1 MNRKWIGVVVAVAL
15 AAIGTWVLVQYVQ
28 SAEERAL
35 EGQETIEVLVVSETV
50 PAGAPAASLATKVR
64 TELVPAKVQAPGS
77 VGNLAEL
84 EGQVT
89 AVELVPG
96 EQVIAARFV
105 TAEAFQEQD
114 EFEVPEGL
122 VEVTMS
128 ISPERAVGGTLRPG
142 DLVAVLASFQPF
154 ELDGTTPNPDE
165 ESIIISAGSPEEAS
179 EIAAELD
186 VAPTQTPNTTGL
198 LIHKVIVSNVQVEQL
213 PTEPTADDGE
223 PAPDVELAPTGNLLV
238 TLAMEP
244 GQAERFVFTAEFGL
258 VWLALETEETPE
270 GGTQI
275 QTRNSIYSDLVFEE
289 AR

>member
-35 EGQETIEVLVVSETV
+35 EGQETIQVLVVSETV
-50 PAGAPAASLATKVR
+50 PAGASAASLATKVR

-77 VGNLAEL
+77 VGSLAEL
-84 EGQVT
+84 DGQVT

-96 EQVIAARFV
+96 EQVIATRFV
-105 TAEAFQEQD
+105 TAEVFQD
-114 EFEVPEGL
+114 LDDFEVPDGL

-128 ISPERAVGGTLRPG
+128 LSPERAVGGTLRQG
-142 DLVAVLASFQPF
+142 DLVAVVASFQPF
-154 ELDGTTPNPDE
+154 DLDGTTPNPDE
-165 ESIIISAGSPEEAS
+165 DSIIISAGSPEEAS

-198 LIHKVIVSNVQVEQL
+198 IIHKVIVSNVQVEQL
-213 PTEPTADDGE
+213 PAEPTVVDGE
-223 PAPDVELAPTGNLLV
+223 PAPDVDLAPTGNLLV
-238 TLAMEP
+238 TLAMQPE
-244 GQAERFVFTAEFGL
+244 QAERFVFTAEFGL
-258 VWLALETEETPE
+258 VWLALETETTPE
-270 GGTQI
+270 GNTQV
-275 QTRNSIYSDLVFEE
+275 QTRNSIYTNPVLEE